1 MPAGSDAAAL
11 RARRRAHLQRALN
24 ARSLAFIGGEEAAS
38 GIEYCRRL
46 GFAGRIHAVNPKRA
60 ELAGIACVPTVDD
73 LPQVPDSAWIAVGAE
88 ATIDAVA
95 RLAAMGAPSAVCYAS
110 GFSEAG
116 QNEAERRLIAAAGEM
131 AILGPNCMGL
141 VNYLDGVPVALS
153 PGLGTERPRFGVAM
167 VAQSGTLIGN
177 VVASERSLPISHLF
191 SMGNQAVLDLA
202 DGIDAVADDP
212 RVRAVLLYV
221 EGIGDAAAFARAAG
235 RAFANGKTL
244 IALKGGFSAMGR
256 AIALSHTGSLAGAP
270 ELREAFFQRLGIVT
284 VESFPALL
292 ELGKIYAW
300 DSAPAGNRFMV
311 ETCSGTDSGYCADLA
326 ERHGIA
332 LPQPDAAARR
342 RWARALPPFAAP
354 VNPVDVTMAQWGDRA
369 AQARALLAMLDREGL
384 DREGPERPADGAAV
398 IVNCPAGADDEDM
411 ESYWPT
417 LRAMLDVRRQV
428 DVPCF
433 VVANLPEGAPR
444 AVRDLLLAGGVVPL
458 QGMEDAIA
466 CLGLAARHSALRRR
480 LTAAGGPDTRL
491 AGRGALEPD
500 RMLDEAAAR
509 RELQAA
515 GLAMPAW
522 RSCADADAACLA
534 AREIGFPVALK
545 GRGPGL
551 AHKSEAGAV
560 ALGLA
565 DCEALRRAAEAML
578 ALPAVS
584 GLAVEAMV
592 SDAVAEII
600 VGVKRDPAFGLALVV
615 GSGGTMTELLRDC
628 ATLLLPASRR
638 DIDEALGGLRGHTL
652 LTGFRARP
660 QGDREALL
668 DAIETVAAYAL
679 AHADTLLELDVNPIL
694 VRPRG
699 KGALA
704 VDALLRLGAP
714 ATP

>member
-1 MPAGSDAAAL
+1 MPAGSDAAAAL

-24 ARSLAFIGGEEAAS
+24 ARSLAFIGGAEAAS
-38 GIEYCRRL
+38 GIDYCRRL

-60 ELAGIACVPTVDD
+60 ELAGIACVPTVED

-131 AILGPNCMGL
+131 AIVGPNCMGL

-191 SMGNQAVLDLA
+191 SMGNQAVLDMA

-221 EGIGDAAAFARAAG
+221 EGIGDAAAFARAAA

-256 AIALSHTGSLAGAP
+256 ALALSHTGSLAGEP

-292 ELGKIYAW
+292 ELGKIYAY
-300 DSAPAGNRFMV
+300 DSAPTGNRFMV

-332 LPQPDAAARR
+332 LPQPGAGARR

-369 AQARALLAMLDREGL
+369 AQARTLLAMLDREGAA
-384 DREGPERPADGAAV
+384 RPADGAAV
-398 IVNCPAGADDEDM
+398 IVNCPAGGDGEDM

-417 LRAMLDVRRQV
+417 LHAMLDVRRQV
-428 DVPCF
+428 DLPCF
-433 VVANLPEGAPR
+433 VIANLPEGAPR

-466 CLGLAARHSALRRR
+466 CLGLAARHSARRRR
-480 LTAAGGPDTRL
+480 LAAAGGPDMRL

-500 RMLDEAAAR
+500 RMLDEQAAKR
-509 RELQAA
+509 QLQAA
-515 GLAMPAW
+515 GLAVPAW

-534 AREIGFPVALK
+534 AREIGFPMALK
-545 GRGPGL
+545 GRGAGL
-551 AHKSEAGAV
+551 AHKSDAGAV

-565 DCEALRRAAEAML
+565 SQEALRRAAEAML

-638 DIDEALGGLRGHTL
+638 DIDEALGGLRGHAL

-660 QGDREALL
+660 EGDREALL

-699 KGALA
+699 KGVVA
-704 VDALLRLGAP
+704 VDALLRLGTPTPEAP
-714 ATP
+714 